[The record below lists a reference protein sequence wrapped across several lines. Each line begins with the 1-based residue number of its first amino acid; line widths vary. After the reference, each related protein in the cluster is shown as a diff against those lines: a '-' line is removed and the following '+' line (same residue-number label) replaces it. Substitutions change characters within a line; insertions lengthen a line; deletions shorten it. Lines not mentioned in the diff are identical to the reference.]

1 MGGHM
6 SKRTQKI
13 ITWIALIA
21 IVLGT
26 VLSIIAPL
34 L

>member
-1 MGGHM
+1 M
-6 SKRTQKI
+6 SKRVTKI
-13 ITWIALIA
+13 VTWIALIA

-26 VLSIIAPL
+26 VFSIIAPL

>member
-1 MGGHM
+1 MN
-6 SKRTQKI
+6 KKTQKI
-13 ITWIALIA
+13 ITWVALIA
-21 IVLGT
+21 ILMGT